1 MLLEF
6 KVKNFLSFENE
17 QQFIMN
23 AGKGRSFNDRTYR
36 DNYNKILKF
45 GSLFGANGSGK
56 SNFIKS
62 IAFSKNYIV
71 RGNNRATIQKYYKL
85 NLFVLV

>member
-62 IAFSKNYIV
+62 IAFSK
-71 RGNNRATIQKYYKL
+71 TISFGETIEQ
-85 NLFVLV
+85 LFKNIIN

>member
-62 IAFSKNYIV
+62 
-71 RGNNRATIQKYYKL
+71 
-85 NLFVLV
+85 FVLYFLSWGE

>member
-36 DNYNKILKF
+36 DNYNKILN
-45 GSLFGANGSGK
+45 SVHYLE
-56 SNFIKS
+56 
-62 IAFSKNYIV
+62 
-71 RGNNRATIQKYYKL
+71 QM
-85 NLFVLV
+85 VLVNKFY